1 MAKKVV
7 PRVIEV
13 KTVVLANGETA
24 QVKVYA
30 PVAEEKKTSI
40 SFKHAK
46 QTNDFSL
53 VGNWKRNSTAQG

>member
-1 MAKKVV
+1 MAKKVE

-13 KTVVLANGETA
+13 KTIVLSSGETA

-30 PVAEEKKTSI
+30 PVEEKSTVSI

-53 VGNWKRNSTAQG
+53 IGNWKRNATAQG